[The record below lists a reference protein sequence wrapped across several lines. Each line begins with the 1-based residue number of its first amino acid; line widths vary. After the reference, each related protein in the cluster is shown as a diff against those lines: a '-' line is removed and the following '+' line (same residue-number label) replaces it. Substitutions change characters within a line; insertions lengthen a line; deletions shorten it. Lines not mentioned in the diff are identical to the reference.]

1 MVNLNTF
8 KRNYLIYFYAY
19 FIAQVIYIYLN
30 VYLPIY
36 FFNVL
41 NVNRIQLA
49 FVQIFSYSALFLKP
63 IFAVYLDKEQFKR
76 KRIIILSAFGI
87 IISFIFFI
95 LNANLLVIFGIFL
108 GINFAFI
115 SLMDVAIDKIVIENS
130 TSEKIKDNNILCT
143 QLGSISGAV
152 LPNLIFLMIITDEY
166 SLAIWNQFF
175 LIGIISIIPLLFI
188 VFLLKDVNI
197 EKKKVEK
204 LEENPVKIISIVLM
218 CLFIFLIYADKL
230 YEYPLEPWALNALG
244 MENIGLFSI
253 LMIIF
258 IILNIIGIIFAGIFS
273 KKYDRKKIIIISSIA
288 SGVLLIIAPFT
299 NIFIFFILVGIIQIL
314 AGFLL
319 INMISMIIDLSQ
331 KKVLYF
337 QVMASFKALASV
349 IFVPMG
355 TLLSASI
362 ATELIIA
369 AAGALIILSAIP
381 MYFLEE
387 KEKEI

>member
-1 MVNLNTF
+1 MNTF

-230 YEYPLEPWALNALG
+230 YEYPLETWALNALG

-331 KKVLYF
+331 KKVFYF
-337 QVMASFKALASV
+337 QVMA
-349 IFVPMG
+349 
-355 TLLSASI
+355 
-362 ATELIIA
+362 
-369 AAGALIILSAIP
+369 
-381 MYFLEE
+381 
-387 KEKEI
+387 

>member
-1 MVNLNTF
+1 MNTF